1 MQLTLEFPVS
11 LGLLLVLLA
20 GAHAQD
26 IRPEFP
32 VDFPR
37 PTEEGTTGVVTEEP
51 TTPSPTGDDTTAA
64 PTEEATSAGSP
75 EEAATPASTEN
86 AMSAGSTEEP
96 TTTKNDQITTT
107 TTEAPRTTTT
117 SEAPKT
123 TTTTEAPK
131 TTTTTEAPKTTTTT
145 EAHPPTYIP
154 PYAPPTISNR
164 PTSTTKNPWILNEP
178 AERCYLRDQRD
189 YGYRNGGCGP
199 WGWRSTI
206 SCYRCCYFAHRNVAG
221 CSKIHRG
228 RCGYY

>member
-1 MQLTLEFPVS
+1 MQLTLTFPVS

-51 TTPSPTGDDTTAA
+51 TTPSPTGDDTTEA

-86 AMSAGSTEEP
+86 AMSAGSAEEP

-107 TTEAPRTTTT
+107 TT
-117 SEAPKT
+117 EAPKT

-131 TTTTTEAPKTTTTT
+131 TTTTTEASKTTTTT

-228 RCGYY
+228 RCGYH